1 MRVSC
6 PHCRTPCVVAEQHLG
21 VPVKCGRCAR
31 TFTTRADPAVPAV
44 RLELGAGAAPGCLS
58 PRDEEP
64 FLVQHLVYS
73 NLDERHELA
82 LLAIA
87 DGAAMRTVSAAL
99 TPLLNS
105 VLSGASKDA
114 EALVASCKN
123 LSATAT
129 VVVVWDGQVHLVR
142 LGNGRLSHQRAG
154 QRIEVTR
161 DPMKLAAGDW
171 LFVTGDALSV
181 SALQGEIAKAS
192 SSAADLSQRLVEGAG
207 GTVIAVRCY

>member
-31 TFTTRADPAVPAV
+31 TFTTRADPGAPAV
-44 RLELGAGAAPGCLS
+44 RLDLGAAAAPGCLS

-87 DGAAMRTVSAAL
+87 DGAVMRTVTAAL
-99 TPLLNS
+99 TPLLSS
-105 VLSGASKDA
+105 VLSGASKDV
-114 EALVASCKN
+114 EAFTASCKN

-129 VVVVWDGQVHLVR
+129 VIVVWDGQVHLGC